1 MNGDYKFRNITKE
14 DIYFLK
20 ELQNE
25 INTQD
30 TICQRDPRFWVVMQ
44 TVRTY
49 GFSDEYSDDYILVN
63 SDDYEYAYDNIK
75 DSFELIEEYMDEFG
89 EDREYKDWKCEYIKC
104 SETISITGILEY
116 GEKEEWEL
124 KTLEDVMDFMND
136 EVLGE
141 DIFKLVYYKDE
152 EQIVPNTFFLTK
164 RECEEHIKRNS
175 YHYNKPHSYAMTA
188 WRSSQVEKLYDI
200 LHNVNWNNITE

>member
-20 ELQNE
+20 ELQDE

-49 GFSDEYSDDYILVN
+49 GFSDEYSDDYVLVD
-63 SDDYEYAYDNIK
+63 SYDYDLAYYDIK
-75 DSFELIEEYMDEFG
+75 EVFGLIEEYMDELS
-89 EDREYKDWKCEYIKC
+89 EDRCYKDWKCEYIKD
-104 SETISITGILEY
+104 SEMISIVGVSEREITD
-116 GEKEEWEL
+116 EWEL
-124 KTLEDVMDFMND
+124 TSLDDVMNFMNY
-136 EVLGE
+136 EVLHE
-141 DIFKLVYYKDE
+141 DRFKIVYYKDD

-164 RECEEHIKRNS
+164 RECEEHIKMNS
-175 YHYNKPHSYAMTA
+175 YHYNNPHSYAMTA
-188 WRSSQVEKLYDI
+188 SRSPQVEKLYNI
-200 LHNVNWNNITE
+200 LHSVNWNNIKE